1 MRSRYLLLL
10 FATFPVACFSQ
21 IENGDSIST
30 VQNASD
36 SISLESNGKPDGIS
50 TSMWPMEYQWRYS
63 PERSALFTNVPAY
76 PFNMPVYDYTTGQAG
91 LYQWNSGEIIATGGA
106 TSFPGM
112 MQIDSGTIGVYQSI
126 GNFTFYAGGIVNKYG
141 YFNGLYTQYGLNGSV
156 TYQFSHGLSATI
168 FGDYNFGTPPRMANG
183 MLMPPSM
190 IGYYERSKYGGYFDI
205 QINERWGI
213 QTGVQ
218 TVQQVGTN
226 HFNAEP
232 IVTPYYKI
240 NKKIAIGLPVG
251 QILYHLLK

>member
-1 MRSRYLLLL
+1 MRSRSILLLL
-10 FATFPVACFSQ
+10 ATFPVACFSQ

-36 SISLESNGKPDGIS
+36 SISLGSIGEIENIS
-50 TSMWPMEYQWRYS
+50 APMWPLEYKWIYS
-63 PERSALFTNVPAY
+63 PVISPLSPY
-76 PFNMPVYDYTTGQAG
+76 GLDQPFNMPVYDYTMGQAG
-91 LYQWNSGEIIATGGA
+91 LYRWNNGGIIATGGVA
-106 TSFPGM
+106 SYPGM
-112 MQIDSGTIGVYQSI
+112 MQIDNGTIGVYQSV

-141 YFNGLYTQYGLNGSV
+141 YFNGLNTQYGLNGSI
-156 TYQFSHGLSATI
+156 TYQFTQNLSATI
-168 FGDYNFGTPPRMANG
+168 FGDYNIGTPPRMANG

-205 QINERWGI
+205 HINDYW
-213 QTGVQ
+213 GVQ
-218 TVQQVGTN
+218 VGTQAVQQIGTN